1 MTREERAKRVYA
13 LYENETNIC
22 DGTLEEIHKRTGLN
36 MKLLRWMTYASSHK
50 RFETGRYKRGLVL
63 IE

>member
-36 MKLLRWMTYASSHK
+36 MKLLRWMTYPGPHK
-50 RFETGRYKRGLVL
+50 RFEAGRYKRGLVF